1 MRLASSQAAAILAI
15 AATAC
20 TETPEPVTQCVAGLR
35 LDVPLL
41 VLESDLATA
50 SALARVDRDGCVT
63 ERSSVALGG
72 DPSLAIS
79 RGRFFV
85 AIRDRSRIAEVDPSG
100 PWLVEGGQFD
110 VPPVEVVTNPHD
122 VAVASDG
129 TLWVP
134 RYNLTSLAILDA
146 DGALLDEID
155 LSTYADDDG
164 TPEMESAIAI
174 GDRVYVALERL
185 SWTGT
190 RYEAEHDSSI
200 VALDVASRSVVSTIP
215 LQGRVPFGRLVPD
228 PDDGAVF
235 YAVVPGTFDSIDER
249 DGIERI
255 DTRNESSELVIRETA
270 LGGSPS
276 ELAIASATEAYALVA
291 TDEVSNDTSLV
302 RFDPSTGEVTG
313 SWATT
318 TGRYGLWGLAIAGDD
333 VIVGDR
339 ERSAP
344 RLRIFDRKSGMER
357 GSIPLG
363 VLPPVSIA
371 PL

>member
-1 MRLASSQAAAILAI
+1 MVLAI
-15 AATAC
+15 AAAAC

-50 SALARVDRDGCVT
+50 SALARVDRDGCLT

-79 RGRFFV
+79 GGRFFV
-85 AIRDRSRIAEVDPSG
+85 AIRDRSRIAEVDPAG
-100 PWLVEGGQFD
+100 PWLIEGRQFD
-110 VPPVEVVTNPHD
+110 VPPVDVVTNPHD

-134 RYNLTSLAILDA
+134 RYNMTSLAILDEG
-146 DGALLDEID
+146 GALLDEID
-155 LSTYADDDG
+155 LSAFADEDG

-185 SWTGT
+185 SWTGA
-190 RYEAEHDSSI
+190 RYETENDSLI
-200 VALDVASRSVVSTIP
+200 VALDVASRSVVGTIP
-215 LQGRVPFGRLVPD
+215 LQGRVPFGRLVPA
-228 PDDGAVF
+228 PDDEGIF
-235 YAVVPGTFDSIDER
+235 YAAVPGTFDSIDER

-255 DTRNESSELVIRETA
+255 DTRTGTSELAISETA
-270 LGGSPS
+270 LGGSVS
-276 ELAIASATEAYALVA
+276 ELAIASENEAYALVA
-291 TDEVSNDTSLV
+291 TDETSNDTSLV
-302 RFDPSTGEVTG
+302 RFDPQTGNVTG

-333 VIVGDR
+333 VVVGDR
-339 ERSAP
+339 ERTAP
-344 RLRIFDRKSGMER
+344 RLRIFDRKSGVER

-371 PL
+371 TY